1 MATSPTK
8 AIAFDSI
15 DEFLDAICEKL
26 QLSSTEYGLAKQ
38 RYEGIG
44 GYLDRHERLS
54 HFLPAVYP
62 QGSVRLG
69 TTVKPKGRQEYD
81 IDLVCELGID
91 ATTVRNPI
99 AVLDLVQAVIEEN
112 LVYRSLV
119 ERKNRCVRLNYVG
132 KFHLDILPAIPD
144 PVSGGTCVLVP
155 DCEAGA
161 WKASNP
167 KGYARW
173 FDDRCSF
180 RPGEV
185 LAKAAPLPA
194 AETVAAKA
202 ALKLAVQLAKRARD
216 VLFASNPDLG
226 PRSIILTTLFALHYA
241 GETSTYEA
249 IGNILSRILRSFP
262 AAGRLVVLNP
272 MNSQEDFSETW
283 QENRKYL
290 AFVNFIREF
299 KTRWEALGAASGIHN
314 VKVIL
319 EKLFGEDVTVEVVE
333 DQVKKVNEARA
344 RNALSI
350 AAAGMLTSTASS
362 VGRSTPRHTFH
373 GK

>member
-1 MATSPTK
+1 MATSPIK

-15 DEFLDAICEKL
+15 DEILAAICEKL
-26 QLSSTEYGLAKQ
+26 QLSPTEYGLAKQ
-38 RYEGIG
+38 RYEGVG
-44 GYLDRHERLS
+44 GYLDRHEQLS
-54 HFLPAVYP
+54 RFLPAVYP

-81 IDLVCELGID
+81 IDLVCQLWIH

-112 LVYRSLV
+112 LVYRPLV

-173 FDDRCSF
+173 FDDHCSF

-185 LAKAAPLPA
+185 LAKAAQLPA
-194 AETVAAKA
+194 AEAVAEKA
-202 ALKLAVQLAKRARD
+202 PLKLAVQLAKRARD
-216 VLFASNPDLG
+216 VQFASNPDLG

-241 GETSTYEA
+241 GETSTYKA
-249 IGNILSRILRSFP
+249 ISNILSRILRSLP
-262 AAGRLVVLNP
+262 ASGPLVVLNP

-283 QENRKYL
+283 QENRRYL
-290 AFVNFIREF
+290 SFVNFIREF
-299 KTRWEALGAASGIHN
+299 NTRWEALGAASGIHN

-319 EKLFGEDVTVEVVE
+319 EKLVGEDVTVEVVE
-333 DQVKKVNEARA
+333 DQVKKVNEARE

-350 AAAGMLTSTASS
+350 AAAGMLTRTASS
-362 VGRSTPRHTFH
+362 VARPAPRHTFH